1 MHHEGQLLI
10 LEPFQLLLKD
20 RLLGTAVGLGS
31 AVVMDTLN
39 DDVLLFFFGVLGCT
53 HFRKLLYTSYFQV
66 KLSAEMAESESLAS

>member
-1 MHHEGQLLI
+1 MKVI
-10 LEPFQLLLKD
+10 LLKE
-20 RLLGTAVGLGS
+20 RIGAAVGLGS